1 MQPTHMT
8 FFERFEDD
16 IVSGKKVITLRDE
29 SESHYVPN
37 TRVTVGTLET
47 DRHFGHLDILSVTPI
62 AFDDLSEIHA
72 KQENMTLETLKEVI
86 QSIYPGIRELFVIE
100 YCYVK

>member
-8 FFERFEDD
+8 FFERFESD

-37 TRVTVGTLET
+37 TQVTVGTLET
-47 DRHFGHLDILSVTPI
+47 NRHFGKLDILSVTPI
-62 AFDDLSEIHA
+62 AFDDLNEIHA
-72 KQENMTLETLKEVI
+72 KQENMTLETLKTVI
-86 QSIYPGIRELFVIE
+86 QEIYPNIRELFVIE
-100 YCYVK
+100 YRYVK